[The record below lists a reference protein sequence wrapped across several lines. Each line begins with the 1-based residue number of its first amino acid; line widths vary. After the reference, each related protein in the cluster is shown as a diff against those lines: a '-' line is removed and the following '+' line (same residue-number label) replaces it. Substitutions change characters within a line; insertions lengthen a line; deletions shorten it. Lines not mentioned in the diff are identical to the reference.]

1 LKVKKEQKKQ
11 IKITT
16 LNMFYEPEA
25 GKKKTTKE
33 TRTSIA
39 RLLPRTSSLLGS
51 KRNKKIRERERLPLY

>member
-25 GKKKTTKE
+25 GKKTTKE